1 MFAAATARL
10 HRPGMGHGC
19 GDGTGRGLRGR
30 DGGCEGLGALFASMG
45 LAFIAL
51 HSPIPPCPR
60 ADLGHSSLLRPALAT
75 SQGLS
80 TPRPPLGAASLPGLG
95 DSSPGAVSLLSPAT
109 SVVPII
115 SRPEDPIGA
124 GRAILGPPE
133 CQTGAVGELLCCS
146 LSTPCAGVSARDWGV
161 GLVPQ
166 LCPQCPGRSHR
177 ATGMQPPGSRLR
189 AVLLRFGDLILVL
202 ITSSAGLALTSLLS
216 EEISHA

>member
-10 HRPGMGHGC
+10 QRPGMGHGC

-30 DGGCEGLGALFASMG
+30 DGGCEGLGALFASVG
-45 LAFIAL
+45 LAFITL
-51 HSPIPPCPR
+51 PRPR
-60 ADLGHSSLLRPALAT
+60 ADLGHSSSLRPALAT
-75 SQGLS
+75 SHGLS

-109 SVVPII
+109 SAVPII
-115 SRPEDPIGA
+115 SGPEDPIGA

-146 LSTPCAGVSARDWGV
+146 LCTPCAGVSARDWGV

-166 LCPQCPGRSHR
+166 PCPQCPGRSHR

>member
-1 MFAAATARL
+1 M
-10 HRPGMGHGC
+10 
-19 GDGTGRGLRGR
+19 GRGLRGAR
-30 DGGCEGLGALFASMG
+30 GPFCICGAGIYHPAQPHPAVPPELIWA
-45 LAFIAL
+45 
-51 HSPIPPCPR
+51 IPPCCVPR
-60 ADLGHSSLLRPALAT
+60 W
-75 SQGLS
+75 
-80 TPRPPLGAASLPGLG
+80 PRPTGSAPHGHPWVLHR
-95 DSSPGAVSLLSPAT
+95 SPWGEQPRAVSLLSPAT
-109 SVVPII
+109 SAVPII
-115 SRPEDPIGA
+115 SRPEDPVGA

-146 LSTPCAGVSARDWGV
+146 LCTPFSGVSAPDWGV

-202 ITSSAGLALTSLLS
+202 ITSSARLALTSLLS